1 MKTKHSLF
9 LLAAVCSM
17 PAIAATTTINSP
29 QMHYTVHVLQPSCTI
44 DAGPAIDFGKV
55 SVTDLNTAAAT
66 KKVQSLTISCN
77 ALTTPV
83 GLTMQPS
90 AAEGDSNPASG
101 DYTSSKSHLSYH
113 IVSSGAQF
121 GLTDGQQLPAGDN
134 IFAMSGVTAPSIGAS
149 TPVKLKLGVNLATDD
164 SSAVTS
170 GAFNDLINISLTY

>member
-1 MKTKHSLF
+1 MKMKRSFF

-17 PAIAATTTINSP
+17 PAMAAPTTINSP
-29 QMHYTVHVLQPSCTI
+29 QMHYIVHVLQPSCTI

-55 SVTDLNTAAAT
+55 SVSDLNTAAAT
-66 KKVQSLTISCN
+66 KTQSLTISCN
-77 ALTTPV
+77 AQTTPV

-121 GLTDGQQLPAGDN
+121 GLTDGQQLRAGDN
-134 IFAMSGVTAPSIGAS
+134 IFAMSGVTAPSIEAS

>member
-1 MKTKHSLF
+1 MKTKRSFF

-17 PAIAATTTINSP
+17 PVMAAPTTINSP

-55 SVTDLNTAAAT
+55 SVSDLNTATAT

-77 ALTTPV
+77 AQTTPV

-101 DYTSSKSHLSYH
+101 DYASSKSHLSYH
-113 IVSSGAQF
+113 IVSSGSQL
-121 GLTDGQQLPAGDN
+121 GLPDGQPLRAGDN
-134 IFAMSGVTAPSIGAS
+134 IFAMPGVIVPTIEAS
-149 TPVKLKLGVNLATDD
+149 TPVELKLGVNLATDD
-164 SSAVTS
+164 SSVLTS
-170 GAFNDLINISLTY
+170 GAFHDLINISLTY